1 MSLVQKKN
9 YDVYNSVY
17 KCMDDAHEFPNTNL
31 VRLQK
36 WFLENSVPKILLDY
50 GFGYAENSI
59 FLAKKG
65 YKVYAGEI
73 SKDAISFAKKKIKK
87 KSIKR
92 NINFFH
98 ISDKTK
104 KLPFKNNFFGSI
116 VCLGVIQ
123 YLGSKKK
130 TNNLLKEFYRCLK
143 PDGKFIIS
151 TFGPE
156 NTFIKNSKK
165 ISKNIYEFNGKE
177 KFHND
182 IDLSYRY
189 YIPYNANNFKS
200 FFPSKLKV
208 EEIGSWNNVYS
219 GINGFHFVALGKKV
233 V

>member
-1 MSLVQKKN
+1 MSLIQKKN

-36 WFLENSVPKILLDY
+36 WFLEDKKPNILLDY

-73 SKDAISFAKKKIKK
+73 SKDAISFAKKKTSKF
-87 KSIKR
+87 R
-92 NINFFH
+92 NKIIFFH
-98 ISDKTK
+98 INEKMK
-104 KLPFKNNFFGSI
+104 KLPFNDNTFDSI

-123 YLGSKKK
+123 YLGSKIK
-130 TNNLLKEFYRCLK
+130 TDFLLKEFSRCLK
-143 PDGKFIIS
+143 PNGKFIIS
-151 TFGPE
+151 TFGPQ
-156 NTFIKNSKK
+156 NTFIKKSKK
-165 ISKNIYEFNGKE
+165 INKNIYLFNGKE

-182 IDLSYRY
+182 ISLSYKY
-189 YIPYNANNFKS
+189 YIPFSSANYKS
-200 FFPSKLKV
+200 FFPKKLKV